1 MKILSI
7 DTSTEACSAAL
18 VADEAIL
25 ERFEIA
31 PSKHSGLI
39 LPMIDSLLNEA
50 GFTVSQLDAISFSCG
65 PGSFTGLRIAAG
77 VVQGIAVGADLPVI
91 PVSTLAALAQYAF
104 EEKNELNVLAALDA
118 RMNEVYWGIV
128 RYDNQGQIIHA
139 GKEVV
144 CLPGQVTVPDEDEW
158 FGVGPGW
165 TRYADDFCNVCT
177 DSTHKHLSWEENVY
191 PHARYI
197 ASIAARDFAQGKLVA
212 PEQAVPVYL
221 RDNVAKAKAKK

>member
-18 VADEAIL
+18 VADEEIL

-50 GFTVSQLDAISFSCG
+50 DFKVSQMDAIGFSCG

-104 EEKNELNVLAALDA
+104 EEKNALNIIATLDA
-118 RMNEVYWGIV
+118 RMNEVYWGMF

-144 CLPGQVTVPDEDEW
+144 CLPEQVTVPDEDEW

-165 TRYADDFCNVCT
+165 TRYADEMSKGAGN
-177 DSTHKHLSWEENVY
+177 KHLSWEKNVY

-197 ASIAARDFAQGKLVA
+197 ASIAANDFVQGKLVS

-221 RDNVAKAKAKK
+221 RNNVATVKAKK

>member
-18 VADEAIL
+18 VADEEIL

-50 GFTVSQLDAISFSCG
+50 GFTVSQLDAIGFSCG

-77 VVQGIAVGADLPVI
+77 VVQGIAIGADLPVI

-144 CLPGQVTVPDEDEW
+144 CLPGQVAVPDEDEW

-165 TRYADDFCNVCT
+165 TRYADEMRTV
-177 DSTHKHLSWEENVY
+177 STNKQLSWEDNVY

-197 ASIAARDFAQGKLVA
+197 ASIAAKDFVKGKLVA

>member
-18 VADEAIL
+18 VAEGVIL

-31 PSKHSGLI
+31 PSKHSDLI

-50 GFTVSQLDAISFSCG
+50 GYKVSQLDAIAFSCG

-77 VVQGIAVGADLPVI
+77 VVQGIAMGADLPVI
-91 PVSTLAALAQYAF
+91 PVSTLTALARYAF
-104 EEKNELNVLAALDA
+104 EEKNELNVIAALDA
-118 RMNEVYWGIV
+118 RMNEVYWSIV
-128 RYDNQGQIIHA
+128 RYDKQGQIIHTGA
-139 GKEVV
+139 EVV
-144 CLPGQVTVPDEDEW
+144 CLPAQVTVPDEGEW

-165 TRYADDFCNVCT
+165 TRYAGEMRNG
-177 DSTHKHLSWEENVY
+177 SGNKHLRWAENVY
-191 PHARYI
+191 PQARYI
-197 ASIAARDFAQGKLVA
+197 ASIAANDFAQGKLVA

-221 RDNVAKAKAKK
+221 RDNVAKVKAKKKK